1 MNNLFQENKRPFTIL
16 LVLLLLLTI
25 VLYFLFLRP
34 LIANVKNQQVTNTS
48 LASEIEVLDARIQ
61 ALNEQEIDTTE
72 LELKVPL
79 TRDLQAL
86 VLSLENIEEV
96 SGTKVGSIRLN
107 YNDGLPNI
115 DIDDDESSDTNVVE
129 SEENAEDIEEIPNVI
144 PIEDKPE
151 RLKMISL
158 RLDVYAPDFEH
169 VKHFIREI
177 EKLKRLTIISRAEFS
192 LPDQLN
198 DDEEQVDQDEEQELM
213 EFTIDLITFYYGN

>member
-48 LASEIEVLDARIQ
+48 LASEIEVLDVKIQ
-61 ALNEQEIDTTE
+61 TLSEQEIDTTE

-169 VKHFIREI
+169 VKQFIREI
-177 EKLKRLTIISRAEFS
+177 EKLERLTIISRVEFS
-192 LPDQLN
+192 RPVQII
-198 DDEEQVDQDEEQELM
+198 DDEQLADDEQPELM

>member
-34 LIANVKNQQVTNTS
+34 LIANVKKQQVTNTS

>member
-34 LIANVKNQQVTNTS
+34 LIANVKKQQVTNTS

-169 VKHFIREI
+169 VKQFIREI
-177 EKLKRLTIISRAEFS
+177 EKLERLTIISRVEFS
-192 LPDQLN
+192 RPVQII
-198 DDEEQVDQDEEQELM
+198 DDEQLADDEQPELM

>member
-169 VKHFIREI
+169 VKQFIREI
-177 EKLKRLTIISRAEFS
+177 EKLERLTIISRVEFS
-192 LPDQLN
+192 RPVQII
-198 DDEEQVDQDEEQELM
+198 DDEQLADDEQPELM
-213 EFTIDLITFYYGN
+213 EFMIDLITFYYGN

>member
-151 RLKMISL
+151 RLNMISL

>member
-169 VKHFIREI
+169 VKQFIREI
-177 EKLKRLTIISRAEFS
+177 EKLERLTIISRVEFS
-192 LPDQLN
+192 RPVQII
-198 DDEEQVDQDEEQELM
+198 DDEQLADDEQPELM

>member
-144 PIEDKPE
+144 TIEDKHE

-198 DDEEQVDQDEEQELM
+198 DDEEQVDQDDEQELM
-213 EFTIDLITFYYGN
+213 EFTIDFITF

>member
-34 LIANVKNQQVTNTS
+34 LIANVKKQQVTNTS

-169 VKHFIREI
+169 VKQFIREI
-177 EKLKRLTIISRAEFS
+177 EKLERLTIISRVEFS
-192 LPDQLN
+192 RPVQII
-198 DDEEQVDQDEEQELM
+198 DDEQLADDEQPELM
-213 EFTIDLITFYYGN
+213 EFMIDLITFYYGN

>member
-151 RLKMISL
+151 RLNMISL
-158 RLDVYAPDFEH
+158 RLDVYASDFEH
-169 VKHFIREI
+169 VKQFIREI